1 MNLPL
6 PHGYS
11 VNDGIQK
18 EHCSFHYYSVDK
30 VAQKMS
36 LLGKCMLLAKM
47 DIKQAY
53 RNIAIAL
60 GDIHLL
66 GLRWDN
72 ELYVDQVL
80 PFGLFSASLI
90 FSAVAD
96 ALPWIMKQ
104 RGTS

>member
-1 MNLPL
+1 MWHKRCHCLGNVC
-6 PHGYS
+6 YW
-11 VNDGIQK
+11 QK
-18 EHCSFHYYSVDK
+18 WTLNS
-30 VAQKMS
+30 
-36 LLGKCMLLAKM
+36 
-47 DIKQAY
+47 KQAY